1 MRGWSECDAGGLWG
15 TAIEGTDVAGAVG
28 ENESELPQVSIPLTA
43 RGRVIGH
50 ILAHKEQ
57 PEADWTTDEVELME
71 TLATQ
76 LDTALE
82 SARLYE
88 DTQDRAT
95 RDRLISEVAGRIRE
109 TLDVNTVLRTAA
121 DEMYNALGLSE
132 VVIRLVDVTSDEPS
146 KVGD

>member
-1 MRGWSECDAGGLWG
+1 
-15 TAIEGTDVAGAVG
+15 
-28 ENESELPQVSIPLTA
+28 
-43 RGRVIGH
+43 
-50 ILAHKEQ
+50 
-57 PEADWTTDEVELME
+57 
-71 TLATQ
+71 LATQ

-121 DEMYNALGLSE
+121 DEMYNTLGLSE
-132 VVIRLVDVTSDEPS
+132 VVIRLIDVESDELS
-146 KVGD
+146 KVED